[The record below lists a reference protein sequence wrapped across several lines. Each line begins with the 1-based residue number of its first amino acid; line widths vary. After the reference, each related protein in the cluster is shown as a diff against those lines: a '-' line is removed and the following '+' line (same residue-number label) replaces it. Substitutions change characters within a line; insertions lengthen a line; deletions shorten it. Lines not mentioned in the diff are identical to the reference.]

1 MSYYYFSMMDCFLH
15 VNDDKYLLN
24 GWKTSKKN
32 LSAIS
37 FFMFCLSSI
46 MSETIISSI
55 QFLSIRNWDQTTIY
69 VGGKHW
75 TNEIPLVFLDDQN
88 DWKSMNVIIIKLFKK
103 MNWNIILFCCDFLQ
117 CLLPVLSGCFEC
129 KKNTSIW
136 LKQTIKRRERKK
148 KPKKRETIEKK
159 RK

>member
-1 MSYYYFSMMDCFLH
+1 VENIEKKPIRYFFFYVLFVINNVRNNYIFH
-15 VNDDKYLLN
+15 P
-24 GWKTSKKN
+24 
-32 LSAIS
+32 IS
-37 FFMFCLSSI
+37 IYPKLRSNNN
-46 MSETIISSI
+46 
-55 QFLSIRNWDQTTIY
+55 IR
-69 VGGKHW
+69 GGKHW
-75 TNEIPLVFLDDQN
+75 TNEIPLVFLDDRN